1 MIYSALCNLLLLG
14 TVSLIA
20 NMAADTLLD
29 MENDDLES
37 GVKRLKN
44 GGVVAIP
51 TDTLYGLAAD
61 VFSRSA
67 IDRVFAV
74 KGRPKDLALPV
85 LVSNWDQVVKI
96 SKNLPSPAQSL
107 ANRFW
112 PGGLTLVVEKAD
124 GLPEQLTAGGPT
136 VAVRMPAH
144 PVPIH
149 LIDRLGS
156 PITGTSANISGGP
169 DIPSLVELTDQLG
182 DMVDHV
188 IETGPEPKGIASTII
203 DITIGI
209 PKLLRQGVIP
219 FDSVLETWETGL
231 K

>member
-1 MIYSALCNLLLLG
+1 ME
-14 TVSLIA
+14 V
-20 NMAADTLLD
+20 DTLLD
-29 MENDDLES
+29 METADLES
-37 GVKRLKN
+37 GVKRLKS

-61 VFSRSA
+61 VFNSSA
-67 IDRVFAV
+67 IDRVFAI
-74 KGRPKDLALPV
+74 KGRPKGLALPV

-96 SKNLPSPAQSL
+96 SKNLPLPAQVL
-107 ANRFW
+107 ANGFW
-112 PGGLTLVVEKAD
+112 PGGLTLVVERAD

-149 LIDRLGS
+149 LIDGLGS

-169 DIPSLVELTDQLG
+169 DIPSLAELTDQLG
-182 DMVDHV
+182 GLVDHV

-203 DITIGI
+203 DITIGT

-219 FDSVLETWETGL
+219 FDSLLETWEAGL
-231 K
+231 R